1 MRIALHTRYSDYDSK
16 GHVNNAAYLTYFE
29 IAREAAWVDA
39 LGESPDFPFVV
50 AAAAVRYVSPARL
63 GEPLD
68 VEVEAGEV
76 RTRAWV
82 WRYRVR
88 ERTSGRLVADGE
100 TTQVMYDYAAG
111 RSVPIP
117 ERLRARLGAPLG
129 TAPRA

>member
-1 MRIALHTRYSDYDSK
+1 MRLPVPTRYSDYDSK

-29 IAREAAWVDA
+29 IARAAAWVEA
-39 LGESPDFPFVV
+39 LGESLDFPFVV
-50 AAAAVRYVSPARL
+50 AAATVRYVSPARL

-82 WRYRVR
+82 WRYRVC
-88 ERTSGRLVADGE
+88 ERASGRLVADGE

-117 ERLRARLGAPLG
+117 ERLRARLGAPLE
-129 TAPRA
+129 TAPGA